1 MKAVHEF
8 PSGFPLGRRF
18 GLLMRLYFGALT
30 KKLEQLDI
38 DRHYSVLILLE
49 NAEVPH
55 CQQSI
60 SDVLKI
66 DKASMVRNVDYLVK
80 KGYIKRLVNPDDRRE
95 HRLGLTDKARRT
107 LPRIHKAIGELN
119 SNATAGLSPKQIR
132 AFYSMLDLLAAN
144 LANEPKNT
152 IVVNVKKL
160 KSARK

>member
-1 MKAVHEF
+1 MKATNEF

-49 NAEVPH
+49 NAEAPH

-60 SDVLKI
+60 SDLLKM
-66 DKASMVRNVDYLVK
+66 DKASMVRVVDYLVK
-80 KGYIKRLVNPDDRRE
+80 KGYVKRLINPDDRRE
-95 HRLGLTDKARRT
+95 HRLGLTDKAKKT
-107 LPRIHKAIGELN
+107 MPRIHKAIEGLN
-119 SNATAGLSPKQIR
+119 SKVTSGLSPKQIKE
-132 AFYSMLDLLAAN
+132 FYGMLDLLDAN
-144 LANEPKNT
+144 LANEPKDA